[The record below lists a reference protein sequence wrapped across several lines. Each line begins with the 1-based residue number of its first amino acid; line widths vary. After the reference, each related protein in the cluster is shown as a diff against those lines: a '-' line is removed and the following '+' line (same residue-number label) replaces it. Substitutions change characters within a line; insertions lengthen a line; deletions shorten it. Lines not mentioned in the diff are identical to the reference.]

1 MPHAR
6 PSEISL
12 KQLIPYR
19 PGQSGNP
26 NGRAVDYIGH
36 LVRTTQTAQMC
47 YDLLVQVV
55 EGKVR
60 GAQVRDRINAARYL
74 VDRGYGQ
81 PPRTIQIEGQVTHTG
96 VLDGQPVSVLRSLL
110 AVVDSIQSPEEL
122 SRLLDLATI
131 DRRAVEAEAPG
142 PVTVEAPGT
151 NPTLLDDN
159 RQDE

>member
-1 MPHAR
+1 MSQPP
-6 PSEISL
+6 PSATSL
-12 KQLIPYR
+12 KNLIHYR
-19 PGQSGNP
+19 PGLSGNP
-26 NGRAVDYIGH
+26 NGRAVDLIGH
-36 LVRTTQTAQMC
+36 MVRTTGTAQKC

-81 PPRTIQIEGQVTHTG
+81 PPRTLQIEGQVTHTG

-110 AVVDSIQSPEEL
+110 AIADSIQSPEEL
-122 SRLLDLATI
+122 AKLLDLATI

-142 PVTVEAPGT
+142 A

-159 RQDE
+159 QQDE